1 MVFLYILYLPFA
13 IYPLK
18 SSQSAYPL
26 LMAFCTCLKT
36 FSLHSTLRIPNKV
49 QRFYSG
55 PAVDNSQIH
64 ISIRLQDFLLI
75 HICYYFPI
83 GFEYRLPLYSIEMR
97 FREPLG
103 VTLCLQAG
111 YYELSGLW
119 LDTFLTSTP
128 TGQIVMFS
136 FSAVSQ
142 V

>member
-18 SSQSAYPL
+18 SFQSAYPL

-55 PAVDNSQIH
+55 PAVDNSQVH
-64 ISIRLQDFLLI
+64 ISVRLQDFLLI

-83 GFEYRLPLYSIEMR
+83 GFEYRLPSVLNWDEVSRAIGCHSLPAGR
-97 FREPLG
+97 VLWIVRAL
-103 VTLCLQAG
+103 AG
-111 YYELSGLW
+111 Y
-119 LDTFLTSTP
+119 TSHIYTHW
-128 TGQIVMFS
+128 TDCYV
-136 FSAVSQ
+136 
-142 V
+142 